1 MLLQRIERHLRA
13 RRMTPTRFGR
23 EAVGDP
29 NLISQLRDG
38 REPRAATARRILD
51 YLNDNESE
59 DCPCNGCSR

>member
-1 MLLQRIERHLRA
+1 MLLLRIERHLRL

-38 REPRAATARRILD
+38 RELRTATAQRVVD
-51 YLNDNESE
+51 YLDDNE
-59 DCPCNGCSR
+59 CAQL

>member
-1 MLLQRIERHLRA
+1 MLLQRIERHLRM

-38 REPRAATARRILD
+38 RELRTATAQRVVD
-51 YLNDNESE
+51 YLDDNECE
-59 DCPCNGCSR
+59 QR

>member
-1 MLLQRIERHLRA
+1 MLLLRIERHLRV

-38 REPRAATARRILD
+38 RELRSATLQRIVD
-51 YLNDNESE
+51 YLDDNE
-59 DCPCNGCSR
+59 CAR